1 MIAFFLYFFINLLLK
16 PERSEM
22 EMMRRVLL
30 LIVLSAWL
38 STSASSQVKSVNI
51 GGSFSG
57 SFMLSGGSE
66 AVYEITGSPYLSE
79 TWMFGSLEMKGDLV
93 KEARSDEDDKV
104 KIDGLFR
111 YNLYA
116 QEFEMV
122 YNRDTFAITAPFNV
136 KSISI
141 SNMNFLHGL
150 YVKRGG
156 SRPYLGSAYFQVLN
170 EGECKLLLRHD
181 VKISA
186 GGGPVTY
193 NWAGGADAFVQYQQL
208 YYQESEGAEVVLL
221 KKRRKSIRKLF
232 ADRSDEVEK
241 FVKMERININ
251 DNAGLA
257 RVFNYYNSLDS

>member
-1 MIAFFLYFFINLLLK
+1 MIAFFLYFFLNLRLK
-16 PERSEM
+16 SERSEL

-30 LIVLSAWL
+30 LIVMSAWL
-38 STSASSQVKSVNI
+38 STSASSQVQNVNI

-66 AVYEITGSPYLSE
+66 SAYKITGSPYLSE
-79 TWMFGSLEMKGDLV
+79 TWIFGSLEMKGDRV
-93 KEARSDEDDKV
+93 KKARRDKDNKV

-122 YNRDTFAITAPFNV
+122 YGRDTFAITSPFNV
-136 KSISI
+136 KNISV

-156 SRPYLGSAYFQVLN
+156 NHPYLGSAYFQILS

-181 VKISA
+181 VKISS
-186 GGGPVTY
+186 GSGPMTY
-193 NWAGGADAFVQYQQL
+193 NWAGGADAFVQYRQL

-221 KKRRKSIRKLF
+221 KKRRNSIRKLF
-232 ADRSDEVEK
+232 ADRLDEVEAFIK
-241 FVKMERININ
+241 KVHK
-251 DNAGLA
+251 
-257 RVFNYYNSLDS
+257 